1 LASRIGIGSIGI
13 LFLVGAILLCFVNEE
28 KGRVEAEK
36 LRILNK

>member
-28 KGRVEAEK
+28 KGRAEAEK